1 MHDHY
6 SVCPTW
12 DADLAKCQCDKDSLL
27 RLINLSVLDIKNAL
41 NHRQPAKARLAQRR
55 LVFNIRVFE
64 SIHQMPFS
72 QYRRE
77 LRSGLANKDAN
88 SAKKCA

>member
-1 MHDHY
+1 M
-6 SVCPTW
+6 
-12 DADLAKCQCDKDSLL
+12 AKCQCDKDSLL
-27 RLINLSVLDIKNAL
+27 RLISSSVLDIKNAL
-41 NHRQPAKARLAQRR
+41 IQRQPAKARLAQRR

-64 SIHQMPFS
+64 SIHQMTFS

-77 LRSGLANKDAN
+77 LRSGQANKDAN